1 MGHTLLCVLGLLLLN
16 TFLCRHA
23 EGQNNEDEITVHM
36 GDVQTGQNNVSS
48 DVGDGKKGGDAILE
62 IPDFTLFEGDSVTL
76 RCRHQGTPRNELK
89 ATFFKDGSSL
99 QMATNHQSVGT
110 EAMTIYP
117 VSVSDG
123 GAYKC
128 QFDDGAES
136 EPRQLKVEA
145 DKRQVTL
152 TADKT
157 IIPPGGS
164 VTLTCSVE
172 NPAGFKYEWFRQTS
186 DTDTDTKTRL
196 QSVNF
201 DDSHTVIRHGGR
213 YTCRGWRREPEV
225 LTPESDAVTIQE
237 TVPNRA
243 ILTLEPNWPQIFS
256 GETITLRCEIQGGGD
271 TQWTYE
277 WEPTSSNTQ
286 SPTHSESRIISA
298 TESHSGDYRCKGRKD
313 SYSSTE
319 WSDYIKLTTSPQR
332 PKAQLRADDTD
343 IPVGGSVTLTCS
355 VNPSSSGWKY
365 FLYRVETTPEPL
377 TTPDGVFLS
386 TGQIRVSQGGLY
398 WCRGGRGDTLYYTE
412 YSDPIRIIKIFAKPV
427 VTLQPNWSEIY
438 DGEKITLR
446 CEIMN
451 RGNTQWTYEWIIPK
465 SNTPLTNNEYSIS
478 RAQLSDSGDYS
489 CKGRRDSYSST
500 DWSDAIR
507 LTVSSQRPKAQLRAD
522 GTDIPVGGSVTLTC
536 SVNPSSSGWK
546 YFLYRVETTPEP
558 LTTPDVVFLSTG
570 QIRVSQGGLYWC
582 RGGRGDTVY
591 YTEYSDS
598 ISIYRIIEKPVVTL
612 QPNWPEIYYGEK
624 ITLRCE
630 IKDRGNTQWT
640 YEWKTPKSN
649 TRQTNN
655 EYSISRAQLSDSGD
669 YRCKGRD
676 SYSSTDWSDYIRLT
690 VSSQT
695 PKAQLRA
702 DGTDIPVGGS
712 VTLTCSVNP
721 SSSGWKYF
729 WYKGKKT
736 SEPLTTPDG
745 VFLSTGQI
753 RVSQGGLYWCRG
765 GRGVP
770 VYYTEYSDPI
780 SISKIFAKK
789 SVVTLQPNWS
799 EIYDGEKITLRCEIM
814 NSRNT
819 QWTFEWK
826 IPKSNT
832 HLTNNEYSINS
843 AERSH
848 SGDYSCKGRRDS
860 YYSTD
865 WSDAI
870 TLTVSSQTPKAQLR
884 ADDTDIPVG
893 GSVILTCSVNPS
905 SGWKYFLYRGET
917 TPEPLT
923 TPDGI
928 FLSNGQI
935 RVSQGGLYRC
945 RGGRGDSVYYTEY
958 SDPISVNKI
967 LAKKSVVTLQ
977 PNWSEI
983 YDGEKIT
990 LRCEIMNSGNTQWT
1004 FEWKIPKSNTHLTN
1018 NEYSINSAEWS
1029 HSGDYRCKGRRD
1041 SYYSTD
1047 WSDAITL
1054 TVTSR
1059 RPKAQLRADGTDIPV
1074 GGSVTLT
1081 CSVNLSSSGW
1091 KYFWYRGE
1099 KYSRPIATQNVSP
1112 LSTGQIRVSQGGL
1125 YWCRGG
1131 RGDPVYP
1138 TDYSDSISINN
1149 DVANKAVVTLQPNWS
1164 EIYSGEKIT
1173 LRCEIK
1179 DGGDTEWTYE
1189 WKTTSS
1195 RKPSNQ
1201 DEHTIWFATVSHS
1214 GEYSCKGR
1222 RDSYSSTDWSD
1233 AITLTVSSQT
1243 PKAELRADDTDIP
1256 VGGSVTLTCSVNPSS
1271 SGWKYFWYRE
1281 KTSEPLTTP
1290 DVVFLSTGQISVS
1303 QGGLYWCRGG
1313 RGDPVYYTEYSDP
1326 ISIYKTLANKAV
1338 VTLQPNWSEIYS
1350 GEKITLRC
1358 EIKDGGDTEWT
1369 YEWKTTSSRKP
1380 SNQNEHR
1387 IWFATVSHSGEY
1399 SCKGRMKHDQQSSTE
1414 WSDPIKLTVLDR
1426 WRFFWYKAVP
1436 DLSSNYYSS
1445 ELLPGS
1451 SNGTEQDSY
1460 IVHGQT
1466 HTAGYKCRVGRGD
1479 PVYYTQDSKPKFV
1492 WSGDLH
1498 PSASLTVSPD
1508 RVQHFTSDSVSVN
1521 CEGNSTEW
1529 RVRTFKENSYW
1540 SYCSSWGTMNGSTCN
1555 IDSYWQSDAVY
1566 WCESGSGEFSNAV
1579 NITIQKTDI
1588 ILVSPVHPVNEGDSV
1603 SLSCRLRKQTFESN
1617 VFFYLNE
1624 KLIQNDTRRELNISA
1639 VSKSD
1644 EGFYKCQYSQRM
1656 SAQSWMSVNA
1666 VSRPESSPFPLPLIV
1681 GLVCGIILIIILLL
1695 LLYRYRPS
1703 KGPCFIRSNQSESI
1717 NQDSNTNHVVNQNEA
1732 QCDAPLYESI
1742 KGSEDTGNDD
1752 NLVYAQ
1758 VNYHNKGKAK
1768 RNTGNS
1774 PPGATADAVYSEVKP
1789 GTALGNNAAI

>member
-1 MGHTLLCVLGLLLLN
+1 MGHTLLCVLGLL
-16 TFLCRHA
+16 C
-23 EGQNNEDEITVHM
+23 QNNEDEITVHM

-870 TLTVSSQTPKAQLR
+870 TLTVSS
-884 ADDTDIPVG
+884 
-893 GSVILTCSVNPS
+893 
-905 SGWKYFLYRGET
+905 
-917 TPEPLT
+917 
-923 TPDGI
+923 
-928 FLSNGQI
+928 
-935 RVSQGGLYRC
+935 
-945 RGGRGDSVYYTEY
+945 
-958 SDPISVNKI
+958 
-967 LAKKSVVTLQ
+967 
-977 PNWSEI
+977 
-983 YDGEKIT
+983 
-990 LRCEIMNSGNTQWT
+990 
-1004 FEWKIPKSNTHLTN
+1004 
-1018 NEYSINSAEWS
+1018 
-1029 HSGDYRCKGRRD
+1029 
-1041 SYYSTD
+1041 
-1047 WSDAITL
+1047 
-1054 TVTSR
+1054 R

-1414 WSDPIKLTVLDR
+1414 WSDPIKLTVLDKPQSVLTVSPLWLSPGNSVALNCSIKYPSAG

-1703 KGPCFIRSNQSESI
+1703 KGPCFIR
-1717 NQDSNTNHVVNQNEA
+1717 
-1732 QCDAPLYESI
+1732 
-1742 KGSEDTGNDD
+1742 
-1752 NLVYAQ
+1752 LVE
-1758 VNYHNKGKAK
+1758 H
-1768 RNTGNS
+1768 S
-1774 PPGATADAVYSEVKP
+1774 LLSF
-1789 GTALGNNAAI
+1789 